1 MPSRRRVLFMLKI
14 DIMAQTDAFCS
25 SSSVIERKR
34 EEKRK
39 YMLPACSLQLC
50 IIMRAFDFFTPPY
63 YIVQQTIYIFFTQA
77 DWREKTVASVLL
89 FVFMFCFNNNMLC
102 SNNDDHR
109 KNLLCSSY
117 SFHGWAF
124 RRLNFFAWLWEKTTK
139 ERACW
144 QVVHWGWEK
153 ETKKLFKSWMIIL
166 LLCY

>member
-1 MPSRRRVLFMLKI
+1 MLKI

-77 DWREKTVASVLL
+77 D
-89 FVFMFCFNNNMLC
+89 
-102 SNNDDHR
+102 
-109 KNLLCSSY
+109 
-117 SFHGWAF
+117 
-124 RRLNFFAWLWEKTTK
+124 
-139 ERACW
+139 
-144 QVVHWGWEK
+144 
-153 ETKKLFKSWMIIL
+153 
-166 LLCY
+166 